1 MRERFTDEEWGLVRH
16 VPWDAFILVSLADKN
31 VEEAEVTAFTET
43 LDRAVTLTDP
53 LHREIA
59 LEWAQ
64 GGLEAMGDELRF
76 EMTEKADA
84 MRTRFDRTKAIL
96 KDKLTRDEYQGF
108 VLSVTINGLAV
119 AAAAGGKKK
128 KMFHKEEKPIS
139 EEEAGAV
146 AAFATMFDVDMA
158 ALQARL
164 GT

>member
-16 VPWDAFILVSLADKN
+16 VPWDAFILVALADKK
-31 VEEAEVTAFTET
+31 VEDAEIAAFTET
-43 LDRAVTLTDP
+43 LDKAVTLTDP

-64 GGLEAMGDELRF
+64 SGGQAVGEELQF
-76 EMTEKADA
+76 EMTESAAA
-84 MRTRFDRTKAIL
+84 MRTRFDRTKAVL

-119 AAAAGGKKK
+119 AAASTGGKK
-128 KMFHKEEKPIS
+128 KMFHKQKPIS
-139 EEEAGAV
+139 EEEATAL
-146 AAFATMFDVDMA
+146 AAFATAFDVDMA

-164 GT
+164 GI